1 MSASKDR
8 INRRQQIEAGT
19 DKRTIAAA
27 EAAAKRRKSN
37 ITYAIVGALL
47 VVFFAFI
54 FIYNSSIPTRH
65 TTAVTINGRDYTAA
79 QLNYH
84 YSSSYNTFYNNYG
97 EYINYGMF
105 FDPNQSLKD
114 QMYTED
120 TTWRQ
125 YFLDTAVQD
134 MTQIQVLCDAAEA
147 DGFTLPEDLQAQYD
161 QSMQQLE
168 TGWSNLGYSSL
179 EQFLNMNYGT
189 GVTFDMVKEES
200 YRSFLASAYA
210 QHVFD
215 SYEYSEDELTAYY
228 AEHADEYDVIS
239 YAYYSAGPDDTVDA
253 QAVADAVNGTSLEQ
267 FEAYMSDNYDGAAPT
282 STNAAGSNITS
293 VYADWL
299 LDAARVPGDATAVED
314 GDSTIVVMY
323 LDRDTNDY
331 YPVAFRHIL
340 IQAEDTDGDG
350 EISQTEIDAAA
361 AQAEDLYTQWQAGDA
376 TEDSFAELAN
386 TYSTDGGS
394 NTTGGLY
401 ESVAKNQMVEP
412 INDWLFDA
420 ARQPGDT
427 EVISYEGANYT
438 GTHVVYFVGA
448 EEQTYA
454 QTLSD
459 NTMRNEAFS
468 DWLQPQID
476 DAEVV
481 TSHLSLC
488 GKNH

>member
-1 MSASKDR
+1 MSASKDK

-54 FIYNSSIPTRH
+54 FIYNSTFPSRH
-65 TTAVTINGRDYTAA
+65 TTAVTINGQDYSVA
-79 QLNYH
+79 QMNYH
-84 YSSSYNTFYNNYG
+84 YSSAYNSFYNNYYS
-97 EYINYGMF
+97 YISYGMF
-105 FDPNQSLKD
+105 FDPSQSLGD

-120 TTWRQ
+120 TSWRQ
-125 YFLDTAVQD
+125 YFLDSAVQD
-134 MTQIQVLCDAAEA
+134 MTQIQILCDAAEA
-147 DGFTLPEDLQAQYD
+147 EGFTLPEDMQAQYD
-161 QSMQQLE
+161 ESIQQLE
-168 TGWSNLGYSSL
+168 TSWSGLGYASL

-189 GVTFDMVKEES
+189 GVTMDMVKEES

-215 SYEYSEDELTAYY
+215 SYEYSQDDLTAYY

-239 YAYYSAGPDDTVDA
+239 YAYYSAAADDAADA
-253 QAVADAVNGTSLEQ
+253 QAVAAAVDGTSLEE
-267 FEAYMSDNYDGAAPT
+267 FEAYMSANYEDAAP
-282 STNAAGSNITS
+282 STLNSAGSNITS
-293 VYADWL
+293 VYSDWL

-314 GDSTIVVMY
+314 GDSTVVVMY

-331 YPVAFRHIL
+331 HPVAFRHIL

-350 EISQTEIDAAA
+350 EFSQAEKDAAA
-361 AQAEDLYTQWQAGDA
+361 AQAEEIYTQWLAGEA
-376 TEDSFAELAN
+376 TEDSFGELAD
-386 TYSTDGGS
+386 TYSSDGGS

-401 ESVAKNQMVEP
+401 ETVVKNQMVEP

-427 EVISYEGANYT
+427 EVISYEGDNYT
-438 GTHVVYFVGA
+438 GTHVIYFVGA
-448 EEQTYA
+448 EDQTYA
-454 QTLSD
+454 QALSD

-476 DAEVV
+476 SADVV
-481 TSHLSLC
+481 TRHLGMC